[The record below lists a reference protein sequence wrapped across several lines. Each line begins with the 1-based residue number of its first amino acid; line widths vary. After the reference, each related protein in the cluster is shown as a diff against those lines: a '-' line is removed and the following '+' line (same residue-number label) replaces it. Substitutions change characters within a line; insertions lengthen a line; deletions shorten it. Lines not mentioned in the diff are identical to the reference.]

1 METKDFKVYSKIY
14 FTLINH
20 FNCSKFNINNYMKK
34 KIVWYLILIKILSTY
49 RSIKSKVIQK
59 LLTKVIKL
67 KNNIQ
72 LNNHKTFTLYIYI
85 YTYSGKLKILK
96 QYKTNTFLFLW

>member
-1 METKDFKVYSKIY
+1 
-14 FTLINH
+14 
-20 FNCSKFNINNYMKK
+20 MKK

-85 YTYSGKLKILK
+85 YIFWKIK
-96 QYKTNTFLFLW
+96 NTQAI